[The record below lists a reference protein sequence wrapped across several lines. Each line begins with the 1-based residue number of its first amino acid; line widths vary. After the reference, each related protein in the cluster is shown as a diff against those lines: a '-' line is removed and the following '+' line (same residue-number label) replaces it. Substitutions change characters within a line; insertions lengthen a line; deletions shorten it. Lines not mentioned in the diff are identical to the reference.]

1 MNLKDAGIY
10 DIINIF
16 TGMSTD
22 RHRASLGGIIN
33 DSQRIINIP
42 AYQRP
47 YRWKEENIN
56 QLFLDYDENDDEYFI
71 GSAVAVENR
80 LVDGSLKF
88 DLVDG
93 QQRITTLYLLS
104 YIRYLLKKEYVFFK
118 LTRGPQLMFSEL
130 CNDLKKSYVNLIGK
144 NSKPFDNISQ
154 KINELNKI
162 DNIKAEELSEEL
174 LNCYIKELCIPERRG
189 TVEETLTKIKEANY
203 KFFNDEILCL
213 KYSRKRYDAILK
225 DAICSVYLKVIT
237 NTNNYELDAITDN
250 PEDVFS
256 NKYIAAMKTIFNNI
270 WLRAIK
276 KCSNAS
282 IPSIMDICKSA
293 IDIADDIIKNMSICI
308 VLTEN
313 ENDAYKLFE
322 VLNDRSLEVMDLEL
336 IKNHFY
342 KEYCTKSG
350 DNEERQDKNITFLD
364 EIWTDKIFSNLTLA
378 KTNLI
383 SYLSAVYLTNDKE
396 LTDKNDAKY
405 KNIIASK
412 YSAKYDNYYYC
423 DILGAFNVYFAT
435 RIILDKFDLKAQR
448 LYAVSLEKEQ
458 ENKSITYKTM
468 HLLNA
473 LKYTAVMPALT
484 NVIIS
489 TYIKQ
494 TSHTAL
500 YSDDFEKEFGH
511 FIDGLIEDRNN
522 DNIKYLRI
530 HKCAYMLRISAIKG
544 RDYRLARDIAKRII
558 ETNGHNASSI
568 NAMELMGSE
577 INELNIE
584 LDSWLNAWT
593 YYGDDRK
600 KFIIK
605 VLLLNLLSYE
615 KEVSGDTIRLKPAVL
630 SYNLAADKLQ
640 LDHLEARQYDKN
652 NAALYYSTDDIEKR
666 EKDVNGYLGNFMI
679 LDADENNTKNNVPL
693 CKAIA
698 YYPSKEKSWLI
709 ADIVALLSN
718 EKYVDQNTK
727 VPKEEFFKKR
737 TKQLKK
743 YFKAYLNKDLE
754 QNLIEF
760 EA

>member
-22 RHRASLGGIIN
+22 RHRSSLGGIIN

-71 GSAVAVENR
+71 GSAVAVENKLDDR
-80 LVDGSLKF
+80 SLKF

-144 NSKPFDNISQ
+144 NSTPFDNISK
-154 KINELNKI
+154 KISELNKI
-162 DNIKAEELSEEL
+162 EDLTAEELSTQL
-174 LNCYIKELCIPERRG
+174 LNCYIDELCIPDDKATE
-189 TVEETLTKIKEANY
+189 EETLSNRKEKNLQ
-203 KFFNDEILCL
+203 FFNQETLCL
-213 KYSRKRYDAILK
+213 RYSRKRYDMVLK
-225 DAICSVYLKVIT
+225 DALCSVYLKSIT
-237 NTNNYELDAITDN
+237 NTNNYELDTITDD
-250 PEDVFS
+250 PEDAFS
-256 NKYIAAMKTIFNNI
+256 NKYIVAMKTIFNNI
-270 WLRAIK
+270 WQRAIR
-276 KCSNAS
+276 KCPNYPNVSR
-282 IPSIMDICKSA
+282 MDICKNA
-293 IDIADDIIKNMSICI
+293 IDIADEIIKNMSICI

-342 KEYCTKSG
+342 KEYCIKST
-350 DNEERQDKNITFLD
+350 DSEDRKDRNITSLD
-364 EIWTDKIFSNLTLA
+364 EIWTEKIFANLTLA
-378 KTNLI
+378 RTNLI

-405 KNIIASK
+405 KNVIASK
-412 YSAKYDNYYYC
+412 YSEKYNEYLFN
-423 DILGAFNVYFAT
+423 DILGAFNVYLAI
-435 RIILDKFDLKAQR
+435 RIILEKFDLKAQR
-448 LYAVSLEKEQ
+448 LYAISLKKEQ
-458 ENKSITYKTM
+458 EGKSITYKTM

-494 TSHTAL
+494 TGPTAL
-500 YSDDFEKEFGH
+500 SSDEFEKNFGT
-511 FIDGLIEDRNN
+511 FIDGLIEDKNN
-522 DNIKYLRI
+522 NEEKYLRI
-530 HKCAYMLRISAIKG
+530 HKCAYMLRIAAMKG
-544 RDYRLARDIAKRII
+544 KDYHLARDIAKRII
-558 ETNGHNASSI
+558 ETNGHNATST
-568 NAMELMGSE
+568 NEMCLLESE
-577 INELNIE
+577 IFKLNNEL
-584 LDSWLNAWT
+584 DAWLNSWN

-600 KFIIK
+600 KYIIK
-605 VLLLNLLSYE
+605 VLLLNLLTYE
-615 KEVSGDTIRLKPAVL
+615 KEVSGDNIKLKPAAL
-630 SYNLAADKLQ
+630 SYNLEADKLQ
-640 LDHLEARQYDKN
+640 LDHLEAQKYDPN
-652 NAALYYSTDDIEKR
+652 NADQYYSTDDTEKR
-666 EKDVNGYLGNFMI
+666 GKDVNGYLGNFMI
-679 LDADENNTKNNVPL
+679 LDAEENNSKNNVPL
-693 CKAIA
+693 YKAIA
-698 YYPSKEKSWLI
+698 YYPPKEKSWLI
-709 ADIVALLSN
+709 ADIDALMSN
-718 EKYVDQNTK
+718 EKYVDQRTK
-727 VPKEEFFKKR
+727 VPKEEFFIER

-743 YFKAYLNKDLE
+743 YIKEFLNKPLE
-754 QNLIEF
+754 KSTIEF
-760 EA
+760 EI

>member
-10 DIINIF
+10 DIVNIF

-80 LVDGSLKF
+80 LEDSSLKF

-144 NSKPFDNISQ
+144 NSTPFDNISK
-154 KINELNKI
+154 KISELNKI
-162 DNIKAEELSEEL
+162 EDLTAEELSMQL
-174 LNCYIKELCIPERRG
+174 LNCYTDELCIPDDKATE
-189 TVEETLTKIKEANY
+189 EETLSNRKEKNLQ
-203 KFFNDEILCL
+203 FFKQETLCL
-213 KYSRKRYDAILK
+213 RYSRKRYDFVLK
-225 DAICSVYLKVIT
+225 DALCSVYLKSVT
-237 NTNNYELDAITDN
+237 NTNNYELDTITDD
-250 PEDVFS
+250 PEDAFS
-256 NKYIAAMKTIFNNI
+256 NKYIVAMKTIFNNI
-270 WLRAIK
+270 WQRARK
-276 KCSNAS
+276 KSSDSSNVS
-282 IPSIMDICKSA
+282 RMDICKNA
-293 IDIADDIIKNMSICI
+293 IDIADEIIKNMSICI

-322 VLNDRSLEVMDLEL
+322 VLNDRSLEVKDLEL

-350 DNEERQDKNITFLD
+350 DSEQRQDRNITLLD
-364 EIWTDKIFSNLTLA
+364 EIWTDKIFANITLA
-378 KTNLI
+378 RTNLI
-383 SYLSAVYLTNDKE
+383 SYLAAVYLTNDKE

-412 YSAKYDNYYYC
+412 YSSKYSKYYYS
-423 DILGAFNVYFAT
+423 DILGAFNVYFAI
-435 RIILDKFDLKAQR
+435 RIILDKFDLKAQK
-448 LYAVSLEKEQ
+448 LYAISLEKEK

-494 TSHTAL
+494 AGATAL
-500 YSDDFEKEFGH
+500 FSDEFEKEFSV
-511 FIDGLIEDRNN
+511 FVDGLIDDKNN
-522 DNIKYLRI
+522 DNDKYLRI
-530 HKCAYMLRISAIKG
+530 HKCAYMLRIAAIKG
-544 RDYRLARDIAKRII
+544 KDYRLARDVAKRII

-568 NAMELMGSE
+568 NEMELLGSE
-577 INELNIE
+577 INELNTE
-584 LDSWLNAWT
+584 LDTWLNAWN
-593 YYGDDRK
+593 YNGDDRK
-600 KFIIK
+600 KFIVK
-605 VLLLNLLSYE
+605 VLLLNLLTYE
-615 KEVSGDTIRLKPAVL
+615 KEINGDTIKLKPAAL
-630 SYNLAADKLQ
+630 SYNLDADKLQ
-640 LDHLEARQYDKN
+640 LDHLEAQHYDKSN
-652 NAALYYSTDDIEKR
+652 PDKYYLTKDIEKR

-679 LDADENNTKNNVPL
+679 LDAEENNIKNNVPL
-693 CKAIA
+693 CQAINF
-698 YYPSKEKSWLI
+698 YPPKEKSWLI
-709 ADIVALLSN
+709 ADIFTLITD
-718 EKYVDQNTK
+718 EKYVNQQTK
-727 VPKEEFFKKR
+727 VPKEEFFKER
-737 TKQLKK
+737 TKQLKR
-743 YFKAYLNKDLE
+743 YFKVYLNKQLE
-754 QNLIEF
+754 QKVIEF
-760 EA
+760 EI